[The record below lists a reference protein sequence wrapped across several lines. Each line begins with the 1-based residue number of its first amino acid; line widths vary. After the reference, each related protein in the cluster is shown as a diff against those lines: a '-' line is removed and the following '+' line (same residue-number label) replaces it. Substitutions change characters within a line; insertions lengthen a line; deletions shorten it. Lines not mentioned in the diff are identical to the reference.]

1 MAGNVNG
8 VKTGAAA
15 RRSYHH
21 GDLRTSLIEA
31 ALEIVEEVGPDAF
44 SLRAAARRAGVSPAA
59 PAHHFRDTRGL
70 LTAIATVGFIEFGDA
85 LEAAAGPD
93 RCSTIV
99 AQCHAYLR
107 FALARPGLFRLMW
120 RKEALDIDDP
130 EHISAARRAFAIS
143 DRVVRGDDALMAAPD
158 DPALSPTIACWSMVH
173 GFVALIID
181 GAFFARDA
189 EAAGALDIMLDA
201 TLKHL
206 DIGQGGRVQVSPSKG
221 VRDLS
226 SRLR

>member
-1 MAGNVNG
+1 MAVDVNG
-8 VKTGAAA
+8 VKTGAVVQ
-15 RRSYHH
+15 RRYHH
-21 GDLRTSLIEA
+21 GDLRASLIEA

-44 SLRAAARRAGVSPAA
+44 SLRSAARRAGVSAAA

-70 LTAIATVGFIEFGDA
+70 LTAIATIGFTEFGDA
-85 LEAAAGPD
+85 LEAATGPD
-93 RCSTIV
+93 RRSTIV

-130 EHISAARRAFAIS
+130 EHVAAARRAFLIS
-143 DRVVRGDDALMAAPD
+143 DRVVRGVDAVMASPG
-158 DPALSPTIACWSMVH
+158 DPALSATIACWSMVH

-189 EAAGALDIMLDA
+189 ETRGTFDVMLDA
-201 TLKHL
+201 TLNYL
-206 DIGQGGRVQVSPSKG
+206 EIG
-221 VRDLS
+221 
-226 SRLR
+226 

>member
-1 MAGNVNG
+1 MVVDVNS
-8 VKTGAAA
+8 VKTDAAA
-15 RRSYHH
+15 HRRYHH
-21 GDLRTSLIEA
+21 GDLRASLIEA
-31 ALEIVEEVGPDAF
+31 ALKIVEEVGPDAF

-70 LTAIATVGFIEFGDA
+70 LTAIATIGFVEFGDA
-85 LEAAAGPD
+85 LEAATGPD
-93 RCSTIV
+93 RRSTIV

-130 EHISAARRAFAIS
+130 EHVAAARRAFAIS
-143 DRVVRGDDALMAAPD
+143 DRVVRGDDAAMASLG
-158 DPALSPTIACWSMVH
+158 DPALSATIACWSMVH

-181 GAFFARDA
+181 GAFFARDT
-189 EAAGALDIMLDA
+189 ETAGALDVMLDA

-206 DIGQGGRVQVSPSKG
+206 DIDQGEFRVSAC
-221 VRDLS
+221 
-226 SRLR
+226 

>member
-1 MAGNVNG
+1 MAVDVNG
-8 VKTGAAA
+8 VKTGGTAQ
-15 RRSYHH
+15 RRYHH
-21 GDLRTSLIEA
+21 GDLRASLIEA
-31 ALEIVEEVGPDAF
+31 ALKIVEEVGPDAF
-44 SLRAAARRAGVSPAA
+44 SLRSAARRAGVSAAA

-70 LTAIATVGFIEFGDA
+70 LTAIATIGFVEFGNA
-85 LEAAAGPD
+85 LEAATGPD
-93 RCSTIV
+93 RRSTIV

-130 EHISAARRAFAIS
+130 EHVAAARRAFLIS
-143 DRVVRGDDALMAAPD
+143 DRVVRGVDAVMASPG

-181 GAFFARDA
+181 GAFFARGA
-189 EAAGALDIMLDA
+189 EAASTLEAMLDA

-206 DIGQGGRVQVSPSKG
+206 DIG
-221 VRDLS
+221 
-226 SRLR
+226 